1 MGEKT
6 LYSNYNYQKKKKIIV
21 LICIVSLF
29 GCRSLKMPTPN
40 YDKSEIKL
48 PIADYLVKEIIKE
61 KNDLYIID
69 LERSDTVFRIFS
81 HYDGEKNA
89 NDVEIHINDSVRVEL
104 IEPSEMERNLL
115 WDNPSFY
122 VEIDMEI
129 YGVFIS
135 KYLRDS
141 NYKV

>member
-1 MGEKT
+1 M
-6 LYSNYNYQKKKKIIV
+6 KKIIV
-21 LICIVSLF
+21 LICLVSLF

-81 HYDGEKNA
+81 HYIIG
-89 NDVEIHINDSVRVEL
+89 
-104 IEPSEMERNLL
+104 
-115 WDNPSFY
+115 
-122 VEIDMEI
+122 
-129 YGVFIS
+129 
-135 KYLRDS
+135 
-141 NYKV
+141 